1 MEYNVFINK
10 LSSIKNAI
18 SKRDKK
24 NYVNIKVIEPYLTFQ
39 REGKTQI
46 ERIKL
51 EELYKLYTSGEELKT
66 TVAKKYRRIQSPA
79 IAILSALK

>member
-1 MEYNVFINK
+1 VK
-10 LSSIKNAI
+10 
-18 SKRDKK
+18 
-24 NYVNIKVIEPYLTFQ
+24 IKVIEPYLTFQ

>member
-1 MEYNVFINK
+1 MK
-10 LSSIKNAI
+10 
-18 SKRDKK
+18 
-24 NYVNIKVIEPYLTFQ
+24 IKVIEPYLTFQ